1 MAGRQTVVTPV
12 DQLLTGASARVHG
25 DGATA
30 DILSRHLRGL
40 GAEVVTGG
48 PAPSG
53 SAAEAVIELTGGT
66 RREIGVSWS
75 GPVSE
80 PGLTGELPVQA
91 VCGVMHVNGRRRGAP
106 RALAVDY
113 CSTAAGVLAMTGF
126 LASLH
131 SDADSVRVET
141 SVAEA
146 ALLSASQYLAGAGA
160 EDPEAVDLSPGGP
173 PFVSADGVRF
183 EIETLQPEP
192 WGGFWKALDV
202 DPAAIRASWRP
213 FQFRYATA
221 TAPLPSELHQATR
234 AQSFAAISDVA
245 ARTGMHVCRL
255 HSPSPPSAGNP
266 WQLRETGGTPRQN
279 PASTPHRPLASHLV
293 LEAGRRIQA
302 PLTAHLLRLL
312 GADVTRIEPP
322 GGDPLRGMPPCTGG
336 ISARWLALNRGKDA
350 VELDIKSATDRE
362 RLRALAADADVFLH
376 NWAPGKAEELGLAA
390 TDFDGGLVHAYTSG
404 WGGSTEADLPP
415 GTDFMVQA
423 RTGLAELVGPES
435 EPPSP
440 SLMTLLDVLGG
451 LLGAETVVAALLARR
466 RLGSGIAAES
476 SLFGAAETLRAAP
489 VSPRRAPAVEVTD
502 DLAALLTD
510 PRLTAVLGRD
520 ELGCPA
526 LSTPWRFS

>member
-1 MAGRQTVVTPV
+1 MT
-12 DQLLTGASARVHG
+12 D
-25 DGATA
+25 
-30 DILSRHLRGL
+30 
-40 GAEVVTGG
+40 
-48 PAPSG
+48 
-53 SAAEAVIELTGGT
+53 GT

-75 GPVSE
+75 GPVDE

-106 RALAVDY
+106 QAVAVDY

-131 SDADSVRVET
+131 SSERAVRIET

-146 ALLSASQYLAGAGA
+146 ALLSVSQYLAGAGA

-173 PFVSADGVRF
+173 PFVSADDVRF

-192 WGGFWKALDV
+192 WGDFWRALAV
-202 DPAAIRASWRP
+202 DPSAIRSSWRP

-221 TAPLPSELHQATR
+221 TAPLPSGLHEATR
-234 AQSFAAISDVA
+234 AHSFAAISDVA
-245 ARTGMHVCRL
+245 ARTGMYICRL
-255 HSPSPPSAGNP
+255 HSPGPLSSGTP
-266 WQLRETGGTPRQN
+266 WTLRETGGSPREQ
-279 PASTPHRPLASHLV
+279 PRPQRRPPLRSHVV

-312 GADVTRIEPP
+312 GADVTRVEPP

-336 ISARWLALNRGKDA
+336 ISARWLALNRGKDSI
-350 VELDIKSATDRE
+350 ELDIKSAADRD
-362 RLRALAADADVFLH
+362 RLKLLAADADVFLH
-376 NWAPGKAEELGLAA
+376 NWAPGKAEELGLAPK
-390 TDFDGGLVHAYTSG
+390 DFDGGLVHAYTSG
-404 WGGSTEADLPP
+404 WGGSTETDLPP

-423 RTGLAELVGPES
+423 RTGLAELVGPAG
-435 EPPSP
+435 EPSAP

-466 RLGSGIAAES
+466 RHDTGISAES

-489 VSPRRAPAVEVTD
+489 VSPRFELGVAVTH
-502 DLAALLTD
+502 DLPALLED
-510 PRLTAVLGRD
+510 PRMTAVLERD
-520 ELGCPA
+520 EYGCPA
-526 LSTPWRFS
+526 LRTPWRIS